1 MKSYK
6 LFEEKKAYIYDKC
19 VVGIDPAKDFIDCA
33 FIDQMNSTVVKPK
46 RFKQS
51 LAGFNKL
58 LEFTKH
64 VFKESP
70 VVFSIE
76 CSCRLWPKLASFL
89 VKRNLDVV
97 MFSPLNTY
105 HMRTGVN
112 LSYSHTDKKDAMIIA
127 HGTRDGKFNF
137 YTELEDKHQ
146 IPRNLSI
153 HYDKI
158 THDVTRAKNRLR
170 SKVEEFFPEYFNE
183 LNLDT
188 LTSIYL
194 LEHFFLPEHFID
206 FDINKVADH
215 IYKISNR
222 HYGIKLLKDLR
233 KLAETSYGVIISE
246 EREFSERLI
255 ITSLIDQLNLLLKH
269 QQTISKEIIKYY
281 SDTSHFKQI
290 ASIKG
295 ISELSAARFL
305 AECSG
310 IERFEHY
317 KQIEKYAGASIRV
330 NDSGH
335 KKGARYISKIGN
347 KRLLKILYFMLASTS
362 KYVPEVRIKYLKRQ
376 IKRPCYK
383 KNLFACLPN
392 LLKLIFALK
401 NENRCYEINEERV
414 KIVEELNKK
423 YEKPKKYDNLPAPFN
438 NKKTA

>member
-1 MKSYK
+1 MNYGIGVFMKSYK
-6 LFEEKKAYIYDKC
+6 LFEAKKAYIYDKC

-58 LEFTKH
+58 LEFTKQ

-89 VKRNLDVV
+89 VKRNLDIV

-137 YTELEDKHQ
+137 YKELDDKHQ

-206 FDINKVADH
+206 FNINEVADH

-222 HYGIKLLKDLR
+222 HFWNSMKKLGGG
-233 KLAETSYGVIISE
+233 EY
-246 EREFSERLI
+246 
-255 ITSLIDQLNLLLKH
+255 QN
-269 QQTISKEIIKYY
+269 
-281 SDTSHFKQI
+281 
-290 ASIKG
+290 
-295 ISELSAARFL
+295 
-305 AECSG
+305 
-310 IERFEHY
+310 
-317 KQIEKYAGASIRV
+317 
-330 NDSGH
+330 
-335 KKGARYISKIGN
+335 
-347 KRLLKILYFMLASTS
+347 TS
-362 KYVPEVRIKYLKRQ
+362 K
-376 IKRPCYK
+376 
-383 KNLFACLPN
+383 
-392 LLKLIFALK
+392 
-401 NENRCYEINEERV
+401 NR
-414 KIVEELNKK
+414 
-423 YEKPKKYDNLPAPFN
+423 
-438 NKKTA
+438 